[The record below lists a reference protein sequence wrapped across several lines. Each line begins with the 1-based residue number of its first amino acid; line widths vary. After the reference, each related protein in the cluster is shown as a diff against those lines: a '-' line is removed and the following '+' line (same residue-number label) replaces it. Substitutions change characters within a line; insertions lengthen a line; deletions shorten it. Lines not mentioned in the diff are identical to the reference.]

1 MKRLARAGL
10 WLCAAALV
18 IVSLFAAARI
28 AERGRFAT
36 PYSSYSAGP
45 HGTRAL
51 LLLARALG
59 HDAQPFTRELSH
71 LPQGTLLVFS
81 GCRGALL
88 RKLARP
94 EREALA
100 RWIERGGLL
109 IAVGSGETLPEGA
122 GLGVAEGARCAPESE
137 PGVFARWVMPDP
149 EETLVESR
157 LPAMLTAEP
166 VGPPLTH
173 MEPFDVDE
181 PMTLRVGHDSEATE
195 LLTSEY
201 GSLAL
206 TAPLGRG
213 RIVLLGTPAALTNH
227 ALSAGGGVLLARLLR
242 AFAPRGPVLFDEYH
256 LGMGERR
263 SLVGYLRDAG
273 YSAPL
278 LQLALA
284 ALTLL
289 AASAVR
295 VAPPRVTRPTPQT
308 ARAFADALAN
318 LLQRSGD
325 VQGAL
330 ERLSGHALTRIAS
343 HYHARAVPLDQ
354 LPRWLES
361 QGLFAVAAYVV
372 RVREHAEQPLAPGE
386 SLTQRAQAIE
396 RDATAAVVVGEAR

>member
-1 MKRLARAGL
+1 M
-10 WLCAAALV
+10 
-18 IVSLFAAARI
+18 FAATRI

-36 PYSSYSAGP
+36 PYSSYGAGP

-59 HDAQPFTRELSH
+59 HDARPFTRELSH

-94 EREALA
+94 ERDALA

-109 IAVGSGETLPEGA
+109 IAVGSSEMLPDGA
-122 GLGVAEGARCAPESE
+122 GLGVAESARCSPDTAPSALERLFLPEASE
-137 PGVFARWVMPDP
+137 TSLR
-149 EETLVESR
+149 SR
-157 LPAMLTAEP
+157 LPSALTADA
-166 VGPPLTH
+166 VGPPLAH

-213 RIVLLGTPAALTNH
+213 RIVLLGIPEALTNGT
-227 ALSAGGGVLLARLLR
+227 LSAGGGVLLARLLH
-242 AFAPRGPVLFDEYH
+242 AFAPKGPVLFDEYH

-263 SLVGYLRDAG
+263 SLIGYLRDAG
-273 YSAPL
+273 YSAAL
-278 LQLALA
+278 LQLGLA
-284 ALTLL
+284 VL
-289 AASAVR
+289 AVL
-295 VAPPRVTRPTPQT
+295 VAGATRIAP
-308 ARAFADALAN
+308 ARDAARGTEVARPFADALAS
-318 LLQRSGD
+318 LLARSGD
-325 VQGAL
+325 TAGAL
-330 ERLSGHALTRIAS
+330 ERLAGDALARVGR
-343 HYHARAVPLDQ
+343 HYHAHAVPAPQ
-354 LPRWLES
+354 LERWLEA
-361 QGLFAVAAYVV
+361 QGLFAVAGYVA

-386 SLTQRAQAIE
+386 TLTQRAQAIE
-396 RDATAAVVVGEAR
+396 RDVTAAVVLGEAR